1 MIAQY
6 YLGISQA
13 NIQNNFFNTF
23 QSVFLFSQKTLTM
36 TKNIFIFAF
45 LIFSING
52 NTQILKLEEI
62 MKGESFIGNQP
73 TNGRWSLDGKKVYFE
88 WNPKD
93 ELGASTYFWQKGM
106 IKPETVS
113 PAEAAFSQL
122 DFKSRPGSDIVY
134 YLDKGTLYS
143 YSIKSKSIKKLLQQS
158 APISNL
164 QLGSQAGILFFEQND
179 NIFKFNTKEG
189 TVLQITNLNKG
200 NIKEVKFE
208 KESFLT
214 AQQKELFQF
223 IRDAA
228 AKKEWNLAK
237 NKELKS
243 DFAKEYF
250 YGKDNLYNL
259 KVNPNGNFA
268 TFILIENSENKQEKM
283 EVFITND
290 GYNQTPET
298 KEKVS
303 TNNFVKN
310 RFAIYSVAKD
320 SVYFVNFSTLSHIQ
334 ETPKYYELY
343 DNLKKKAKENKLVVA
358 QSPVYNQDGS
368 LAVVEIRSQDN
379 KDRWIVSLNL
389 YNGSFQEIEHQH
401 DDAWIAGPGIPSY
414 SFSSGNLDF
423 LADNET
429 IYFQSEATGYSHLYT
444 YNLNTKKKTQLTK
457 GNWEV
462 RDVTL
467 SKDKKTFYL
476 TTNTTHPGNRNFYKL
491 AVADGILQPILTKDG
506 AHEVVISPDEKSLL
520 VRYSYKNVPWDFY
533 IADNKKNTQ
542 LAQIT
547 SSVTD
552 NFKKYQWREPE
563 VITFKA
569 QDGTPVN
576 ARIYTPKAETAN
588 KAAIIFVHGAGY
600 LQNAHNYWSN
610 YYREYMFHNLL
621 TDLGYT
627 VLDIDYRGS
636 DGYGRDFRTGIYRFM
651 GGKDLSD
658 HIDGKKYLVEKYGID
673 TNRVGIY
680 GGSYGGF
687 ITLMGMLTTPG
698 EFTSGAAL
706 RSVTDWAHYNHG
718 YTSNILNFPE
728 TDPKAYKKSSPIYYA
743 DNLKGNLLMLHGMV
757 DDNVEYKD
765 IVRLS
770 QRFIELEKKNWTLAS
785 YPVEAHGFKE
795 TYSWIDEY
803 SRILNLFNTTLLKP

>member
-1 MIAQY
+1 
-6 YLGISQA
+6 
-13 NIQNNFFNTF
+13 
-23 QSVFLFSQKTLTM
+23 M
-36 TKNIFIFAF
+36 TKNIFILAF
-45 LIFSING
+45 LIFSVSG
-52 NTQILKLEEI
+52 QSQTLKLEEI

-88 WNPKD
+88 WNPTD
-93 ELGASTYFWQKGM
+93 DLGASTYFWQKGVA
-106 IKPETVS
+106 KPVLAE
-113 PAEAAFSQL
+113 PKEAAFSKL
-122 DFKSRPGSDIVY
+122 DFKRKPNSDIVY
-134 YLDKGTLYS
+134 YTDKGGLYS
-143 YSIKSKSIKKLLQQS
+143 YTISTKAVKKIIQQS

-164 QLGSQAGILFFEQND
+164 ELGATAGIVFFEQND
-179 NIFKFNTKEG
+179 NIFKYNAKEG
-189 TVLQITNLNKG
+189 TVLQITNFSKG
-200 NIKEVKFE
+200 TKKEKTPE
-208 KESFLT
+208 KDSFLKT
-214 AQQKELFQF
+214 QQKELFQF
-223 IRDAA
+223 IKDKE
-228 AKKEWNLAK
+228 AKKQWNVAK
-237 NKELKS
+237 NKAVKS

-250 YGKDNLYNL
+250 YGKDNFFNL
-259 KVNPNGNFA
+259 KANPNGNFA
-268 TFILIENSENKQEKM
+268 TFSLVEESDSKKEKM
-283 EVFITND
+283 EVFITDD

-298 KEKVS
+298 KNKVS
-303 TNNFVKN
+303 TSNLVKTK
-310 RFAIYSVAKD
+310 FGIYSVAKD
-320 SVYFVNFSTLSHIQ
+320 TVYYVNFSTLSHIQ
-334 ETPKYYELY
+334 DTPKYYESY
-343 DNLKKKAKENKLVVA
+343 DNLKNKAKEDKLIMA
-358 QSPVYNQDGS
+358 QPPVYNEDGS
-368 LAVVEIRSQDN
+368 VSIVEIRSQDN
-379 KDRWIVSLNL
+379 KDRWLVSLNPE
-389 YNGSFQEIEHQH
+389 NGTFKEIEHQH

-414 SFSSGNLDF
+414 SFDSGTLGF

-444 YNLNTKKKTQLTK
+444 YNLKSGKKTQLTS

-467 SKDKKTFYL
+467 SNDKKTFYL

-491 AVADGILQPILTKDG
+491 AAAGGALEPILTKDG
-506 AHEVVISPDEKSLL
+506 AHEVVLSPDEKSLL
-520 VRYSYKNVPWDFY
+520 VRYSYKNIPWDFY
-533 IADNKKNTQ
+533 IADNKKNTALQ
-542 LAQIT
+542 QIS
-547 SSVTD
+547 SSVSES
-552 NFKKYQWREPE
+552 FKNYKWREPE

-576 ARIYTPKAETAN
+576 ARLYTPKAENAN
-588 KAAIIFVHGAGY
+588 KAAVIFVHGAGY

-610 YYREYMFHNLL
+610 YYREYMFHNML

-658 HIDGKKYLVEKYGID
+658 HLDGKKVLVEKYGID
-673 TNRVGIY
+673 ANRVGIY

-718 YTSNILNFPE
+718 YTGNILNFPE
-728 TDPKAYKKSSPIYYA
+728 TDPEAYKKSSPIYYA
-743 DNLKGNLLMLHGMV
+743 DNLKGNLVMLHGMV

-770 QRFIELEKKNWTLAS
+770 QRFIELQKKNWSLAS
-785 YPVEAHGFKE
+785 FPVESHGFKE

-803 SRILNLFNTTLLKP
+803 SRILNLFNSTLLKK